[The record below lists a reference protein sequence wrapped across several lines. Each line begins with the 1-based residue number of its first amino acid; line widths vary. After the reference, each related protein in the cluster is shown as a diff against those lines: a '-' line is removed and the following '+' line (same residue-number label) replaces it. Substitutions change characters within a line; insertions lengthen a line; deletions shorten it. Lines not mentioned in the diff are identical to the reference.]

1 MNAFARSTIVL
12 AAAAVVALPLAAF
25 AAPPA
30 EGVTLKVGDLS
41 QADQAAAFAHRL
53 DRVSD
58 QLCSEL
64 VPGGMGLQNR
74 MASCREAVRQEA
86 LQKLSPSQQ
95 AQFAAYS
102 RTEMA
107 SIR

>member
-1 MNAFARSTIVL
+1 MNVFARSTIAL

-25 AAPPA
+25 AAQPS

-41 QADQAAAFAHRL
+41 HADQAAAFARQL
-53 DRVSD
+53 DRASD
-58 QLCSEL
+58 QLCSDL
-64 VPGGMGLQNR
+64 IPDGMGLQSR
-74 MASCREAVRQEA
+74 LASCRQAVRQEA

-107 SIR
+107 SLR